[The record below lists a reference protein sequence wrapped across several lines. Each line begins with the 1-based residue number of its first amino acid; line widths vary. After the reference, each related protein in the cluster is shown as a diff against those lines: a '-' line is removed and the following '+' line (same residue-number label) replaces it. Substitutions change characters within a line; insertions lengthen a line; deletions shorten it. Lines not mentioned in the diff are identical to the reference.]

1 MKTVQE
7 NNIPAMIKPPKIAI
21 IPIRA
26 PFLKVSIR
34 AKTITTT
41 NHKARITDTNATI
54 MSIMILLARAKNDN
68 TLIIRSRVK
77 EYPTA
82 LKTCFID
89 SASPLIAL
97 PT

>member
-7 NNIPAMIKPPKIAI
+7 NSILAIIKPPKIAI
-21 IPIRA
+21 IPVRA

-41 NHKARITDTNATI
+41 NHKARITDTTPTI
-54 MSIMILLARAKNDN
+54 MSIMILLARYKNDN
-68 TLIIRSRVK
+68 KLIINSGVK

-82 LKTCFID
+82 LNTCFKD

-97 PT
+97 PM